1 MYLSPNRTN
10 NMSTRVDPLLLI
22 IFIDDPMNN
31 FSILTSKPG
40 PSAKKQTFQWEALE
54 FGDRSERYS

>member
-1 MYLSPNRTN
+1 
-10 NMSTRVDPLLLI
+10 MSTRVDPLLLI